1 MLGYNEQELVMRK
14 ALVEFA
20 CSQMQTLECIHE
32 NAYAHIFCIFELLT
46 VLKWWTIP
54 MFSKTELDMQRIE
67 ALGLLHRG
75 R

>member
-32 NAYAHIFCIFELLT
+32 NAYAHIFAYLSC
-46 VLKWWTIP
+46 
-54 MFSKTELDMQRIE
+54 
-67 ALGLLHRG
+67 
-75 R
+75 